1 MTRILSTV
9 ALALTLIAA
18 SSATAA
24 ADKQGLKAKY
34 EEKSFTLQHNLHFD
48 DDDHEA
54 EWQNYINGDFAPL
67 GAKVTV
73 TKIDDAKAILVVE
86 DPPLTIKLDIE
97 HANPDPAAVLD
108 RILGATAPSVKG
120 LGKEDLKGINYAA
133 IFEGMTRKAVFLAV
147 GYPPYHYT
155 PPFRKD
161 SATNHDPKADELTYM
176 KGTYDFLKVTFSNDK
191 VVDIED

>member
-1 MTRILSTV
+1 MARISPTV
-9 ALALTLIAA
+9 ALVLTLAAA
-18 SSATAA
+18 SSAAPA
-24 ADKQGLKAKY
+24 PDKQGLKAKY
-34 EEKSFTLQHNLHFD
+34 EGKSFTLQHNLYFD
-48 DDDHEA
+48 DDDRQA
-54 EWQNYINGDFAPL
+54 EWQNFLAGDFAPL

-73 TKIDDAKAILVVE
+73 TKIDDSKAILVVE
-86 DPPLTIKLDIE
+86 DPPLTIKLDLE
-97 HANPDPAAVLD
+97 HANPDAASVLD
-108 RILGATAPSVKG
+108 HILGATAPSVKG
-120 LGKEDLKGINYAA
+120 LGKTDLKGIKYAA

-176 KGTYDFLKVTFSNDK
+176 KGTYDFFKVTFSNDK